1 MPVQIS
7 TNSTLVSRLLFF
19 ARSRTLPSLLTLVV
33 FIALVLSC
41 DIDETPL
48 PTIRTAPTFE
58 AGPGIAEAPTIQRAA
73 AIEAAPT
80 IARADAVETA
90 PTIERAETIE
100 RAPTVRTASTFEAGP
115 SIAEAPTIQQ
125 AEAIE
130 TAPTIARADAVETA
144 PTIERAATVEKAS
157 TIAIAPTVKSAPT
170 ARIAPTAK
178 LAEVFASTPTA
189 PAHVPTQ
196 APRPPREFDIVTLLA
211 PDAIP
216 AINNPTFFHTIEEA
230 DTAYRD
236 TEFVLGIEIDGDARA
251 YSVPLLSRHEIVN
264 DVVAGN
270 PVAVT
275 W

>member
-19 ARSRTLPSLLTLVV
+19 ARSRTLPSLLVLVV

-58 AGPGIAEAPTIQRAA
+58 AGPGIAEAPTIQQAA
-73 AIEAAPT
+73 AIE
-80 IARADAVETA
+80 
-90 PTIERAETIE
+90 
-100 RAPTVRTASTFEAGP
+100 S
-115 SIAEAPTIQQ
+115 
-125 AEAIE
+125 
-130 TAPTIARADAVETA
+130 APTIARADAVETA

-170 ARIAPTAK
+170 VRIAPTAK

-189 PAHVPTQ
+189 PAHGPTQ
-196 APRPPREFDIVTLLA
+196 TPRPPREFDIVTLLV